1 VSDPYVTPDPLASTA
16 PAATGAPAAR
26 ERPGVARTV
35 LRLLLAAA
43 LGVAVAA
50 LGTATH
56 RTLWND
62 LPVGLV
68 IALALTVSTSL
79 VCRAWAGLATL
90 AAAAA
95 GWVLTVQVMAVPG
108 AGGDVLVTDPAANIP
123 FAWASVAWTWGGI
136 LLIGVVAFLPG
147 RWFARR

>member
-1 VSDPYVTPDPLASTA
+1 MSDPTQLPDTVD
-16 PAATGAPAAR
+16 GAPAPSFTPPEPA
-26 ERPGVARTV
+26 GAGRTAWRVV
-35 LRLLLAAA
+35 LAVA

-68 IALALTVSTSL
+68 IALALTTSTAL
-79 VCRAWAGLATL
+79 LCRAWSGLTTL

-95 GWVLTVQVMAVPG
+95 GWVVTAWLASLPG
-108 AGGDVLVTDPAANIP
+108 AGGDVLVADPGAAIP
-123 FAWASVAWTWGGI
+123 VAWASIAWTWGGI
-136 LLIGVVAFLPG
+136 LLIGVVAFLPR
-147 RWFARR
+147 RWFERR